1 VLWRDVR
8 MGRFLRMSW
17 NQIRLAQTAGM
28 LDELHAALA
37 PGVSRVSV
45 GVPLRIPWLSL
56 GSLIVSASD

>member
-1 VLWRDVR
+1 MLWRDVR

-45 GVPLRIPWLSL
+45 HVPLRIPWR
-56 GSLIVSASD
+56 DQ